1 MEYEAKLIQFETKLG
16 TMYYEISFDEVRLY
30 DSDKSYINHDGVE
43 SYIKETDEELDD
55 EEVGKRIIEHYK
67 DIDTTDNTISI
78 LGEPILFAS
87 SLEEL
92 VNRWNEYCRKNDD
105 NYEMSI
111 EEFKDNIQYNVIGNT
126 WFIIYYTEY

>member
-1 MEYEAKLIQFETKLG
+1 MGYEDNLIQFETKLG

-67 DIDTTDNTISI
+67 DIDTTDSSINI
-78 LGEPILFAS
+78 LGEPIMFAS

-92 VNRWNEYCRKNDD
+92 VKQWNEYCRENDD
-105 NYEMSI
+105 DYEMSI